1 MRRSYLLLSLLTSTR
16 GDRIIKNIDVP
27 ACRNCIY
34 YRPDPRHSD
43 FTSSLNRCEKLGEK
57 NIVTNEIKYNYA
69 DSSRERESLCGH
81 SGKYFV
87 EEKNINLKILKHAIL
102 TKKVEIGFISFFIFY
117 LSASYVIYSKN
128 L

>member
-1 MRRSYLLLSLLTSTR
+1 MRCYLLFGLLGFTK

-34 YRPDPRHSD
+34 YRPDPRHSE
-43 FTSSLNRCEKLGEK
+43 FTSALNRCEKLGEK

-69 DSSRERESLCGH
+69 DTARERESLCGP

-87 EEKNINLKILKHAIL
+87 EEKNVNLKILKHSIL
-102 TKKVEIGFISFFIFY
+102 SKKLQIGFISFLIFY
-117 LSASYVIYSKN
+117 LCASYGIYSKS